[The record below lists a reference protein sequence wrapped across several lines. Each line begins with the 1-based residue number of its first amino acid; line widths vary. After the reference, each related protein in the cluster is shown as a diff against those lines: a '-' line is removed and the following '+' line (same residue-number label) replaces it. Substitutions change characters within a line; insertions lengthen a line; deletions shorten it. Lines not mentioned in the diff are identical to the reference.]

1 MAFICINN
9 GYANTKVKIGK
20 EEHIFKSATR
30 EAQLEYDNIMEV
42 NGRPLVVGE
51 GEVDVDLNKTSSETQ
66 IACIKHSLNLSGLK
80 ETNVITAMPVNSYLN
95 KQAREDYKQM
105 FKNIQG
111 VNEVVVY
118 MEGIAA
124 MLSDYEWYKN
134 KLVCLLDI
142 GGLTINSMLIDDCEL
157 VPSTAFS
164 MQLGTIILEN
174 RIRKALEQNSLC
186 NVPSY
191 QIKYLTQSHDA
202 VNVLRE
208 YVREIKQNLKK
219 ANYPT
224 DVEFRLTGGGSLQ
237 YQTFLKP
244 QFNAYLSQDA
254 IWENVRGLHI
264 VGGMLY
270 EEDIIHQC

>member
-1 MAFICINN
+1 MAFVCINN

-30 EAQLEYDNIMEV
+30 EAQLEYDNIVDV
-42 NGRPLVVGE
+42 NGRSLVVGE

-66 IACIKHSLNLSGLK
+66 IACIKHALNLSRLK

-95 KQAREDYKQM
+95 KQAREEYKEM
-105 FKNIQG
+105 FKSIRG
-111 VNEVVVY
+111 IKDVTVY
-118 MEGIAA
+118 MEGMAA
-124 MLSDYEWYKN
+124 MLSDYGWYKN

-142 GGLTINSMLIDDCEL
+142 GGLTINSMLIDNCNL
-157 VPSTAFS
+157 VPGTAFS

-191 QIKYLTQSHDA
+191 QIKYLTQSHEA
-202 VNVLRE
+202 MNVLRE
-208 YVREIKQNLKK
+208 YVKEIKQSLKK

-224 DVEFRLTGGGSLQ
+224 HIDYRLTGGGSLE
-237 YQTFLKP
+237 YQTFLKA

-264 VGGMLY
+264 VGGML
-270 EEDIIHQC
+270 

>member
-1 MAFICINN
+1 MAFVCINN
-9 GYANTKVKIGK
+9 GYANTKVKIGQQ
-20 EEHIFKSATR
+20 EHIFKSATR
-30 EAQLEYDNIMEV
+30 EVQLEYDNIVEV
-42 NGRPLVVGE
+42 NGRSLVVGD

-66 IACIKHSLNLSGLK
+66 IACIKHALNLSRLK

-95 KQAREDYKQM
+95 KQAREEYKQM
-105 FKNIQG
+105 FKSIQG
-111 VNEVVVY
+111 IKDVTVY
-118 MEGIAA
+118 MEGMAA
-124 MLSDYEWYKN
+124 VLSDYAWYKN

-157 VPSTAFS
+157 VPGTAFS

-174 RIRKALEQNSLC
+174 RIRKSLEQNSLC

-191 QIKYLTQSHDA
+191 QIKYLTKSNEA
-202 VNVLRE
+202 MKVLGD
-208 YVREIKQNLKK
+208 YIKEIKQNLKK

-224 DVEFRLTGGGSLQ
+224 NIDYRLTGGGSLK
-237 YQTFLKP
+237 YQTLL
-244 QFNAYLSQDA
+244 QEHFNAYLSQDA

-270 EEDIIHQC
+270 EKDVIY